1 MARLTEACGQEMI
14 DAEILK
20 SIASQSDQVRTL
32 LLAFVDRKLL
42 AKSEI
47 FENNRAMTVSEQPN

>member
-1 MARLTEACGQEMI
+1 MI